1 MASLRV
7 LARARAFLPPP
18 PPLSRGLAGG
28 RGGFSGYPGG
38 GGGSFF
44 ASLPRERGVAN
55 FGFVIVP
62 QQKAYV
68 IERLGK
74 YQRTLEASGR
84 RWPCARA
91 AAAV

>member
-1 MASLRV
+1 MAYLRV
-7 LARARAFLPPP
+7 LGRVAPRAFSAP
-18 PPLSRGLAGG
+18 PPLSRGLASG
-28 RGGFSGYPGG
+28 RGGFSGYPS

-44 ASLPRERGVAN
+44 ASLPRERGVVN